1 MRPDSSFIEVTLPG
15 GESRRLPKGSTVE
28 DALTRRFS
36 PDGHGYLG
44 ALVNNDLASLSF
56 PLEVDCLLRPVTLA
70 DQHGYRIYRRSVAF
84 LAAKT
89 ARELYPEAT
98 FTVEHSLGTGLY
110 CTFEIDG
117 NTGITKEQVRR
128 IEDGMRGLVAAN
140 LPIERTKMSF
150 LDAVRQF
157 EAEAQW
163 DKYNLLRYRNPPVI
177 AIYACGEFSDLAHG
191 VMACCTGMLSHFSL
205 HHYAP
210 GLVLQFPTPDR
221 PDAVA
226 PFEEQ
231 PQLFTIFQ
239 EHKRW
244 GRILGLRTVGQINQ
258 LIAENGISEFIHIA
272 EALHE
277 KKIAQIADRIYAH
290 RDRLRMILI
299 AGPSSAGKTTLSK
312 RLMIQ
317 LRVNGLRPVSI
328 SVDDYFV
335 NREDT
340 PRDNAGDYDFEHLE
354 AIDLPLL
361 NQHLEQLDQGRE
373 IELPRFDFE
382 QGRRQFRGET
392 LRLDQ
397 EQILILEGIHCLNPR
412 LTAAVPREHKF
423 QIYVSALGQ
432 LNLDQHNRISTT
444 DNRLLRRLVR
454 DHAFRGHP
462 ALTTLRMWPS
472 VRRGERRWIFPNQAQ
487 ADIAF
492 NSALDYEL
500 AVLKPMAEPLLSEVK
515 PSDGEYAVSRNL
527 LEFLQY
533 FLAAPESLVPPNS
546 ILREYIGGSGFQ
558 Y

>member
-1 MRPDSSFIEVTLPG
+1 MKGEESTIEVTVG
-15 GESRRLPKGSTVE
+15 SGETRRVSKGSTVE
-28 DALTRRFS
+28 DVLGARAGPSGL
-36 PDGHGYLG
+36 GYLG
-44 ALVNNDLASLSF
+44 ALVSNDLASLSF
-56 PLEVDCLLRPVTLA
+56 PLEVDSDVRPVTLA
-70 DQHGYRIYRRSVAF
+70 DQHGYRIYRRSVSF
-84 LAAKT
+84 LAAKVV
-89 ARELYPEAT
+89 RELYPEAA

-117 NTGITKEQVRR
+117 NTGITEEQVRR
-128 IEDGMRGLVAAN
+128 IEERMREQVDAD
-140 LPIERTKMSF
+140 LPIERTKLSF

-157 EAEAQW
+157 EGEGQW

-191 VMACCTGMLSHFSL
+191 VVACRTGMLSRFSL

-210 GLVLQFPTPDR
+210 GLVIQFPTPDR
-221 PDAVA
+221 PDEVA

-231 PQLFTIFQ
+231 PHLFTIFQ
-239 EHKRW
+239 EHKQW

-258 LIAENGISEFIHIA
+258 LIAEESITEFIHIA

-277 KKIAQIADRIYAH
+277 KKIARIADRIHAD
-290 RDRLRMILI
+290 RDRLKVILI

-317 LRVNGLRPVSI
+317 LRVNGMRPVAI

-340 PRDNAGDYDFEHLE
+340 PRDLDGEYDFEHLE

-361 NQHLEQLDQGRE
+361 NEHLHRLDQGLE
-373 IELPRFDFE
+373 ITLPRFNFE
-382 QGRRQFRGET
+382 VGRREFPGGT
-392 LRLDQ
+392 LRLDD

-412 LTAAVPREHKF
+412 LTAAVPREHMF
-423 QIYVSALGQ
+423 GIYISALGQ

-454 DHAFRGHP
+454 DHKFRGHS

-515 PSDGEYAVSRNL
+515 PNDPEYAVSRNL
-527 LEFLQY
+527 LEFLRY
-533 FLAAPESLVPPNS
+533 FLAAPKELVPPNS
-546 ILREYIGGSGFQ
+546 ILREYIGGSGFA